1 MINTY
6 NLFVALIRQEICGD
20 SSLSSPSQITCEQ
33 LKELYKISVS
43 HDLAHIVGTAL
54 QNSFTEEQRTIK
66 ELFERAQLQASYR
79 YVKLNYELEQ
89 ICLAF
94 EELQIP
100 YMPLKGSVIRD
111 FYPSPEMRT
120 SCDIDIFI
128 HNKDLEVAV
137 KKLVSDLNY
146 VCEQRGSHDISLFSP
161 SKVHLELHFD
171 LIENNEAASRVLDGV
186 WETGV
191 VAENFQCRYLMTN
204 ELFVVYHIAH
214 MAEHFVSG
222 GCGVRNFLDLW
233 IIKNKM
239 GYDDETVRQ
248 LLAECKLIDFGNAVM
263 KLSNV
268 WFSEDEHSD
277 LTKEI
282 EDYVF
287 GAGIYGTMEN
297 KIAIAQS
304 NKGGKMKYVLKRIFL
319 PYSKLKRF
327 YPRLERHPFLFPI
340 YQVVRWIDFVF
351 RKDKKRAFS
360 ELKWNTRLDVEKK
373 ERLRLMIEHLNLK
386 A

>member
-1 MINTY
+1 MDIHSSFITILKKQICEIDDNIGTIN
-6 NLFVALIRQEICGD
+6 L
-20 SSLSSPSQITCEQ
+20 PPEQ
-33 LKELYKISVS
+33 LKRLYKLSAS
-43 HDLAHIVGTAL
+43 HDLAHIVGVAL

-128 HNKDLEVAV
+128 HNKDLEIAV

-146 VCEQRGSHDISLFSP
+146 VCEQRGSHDVSLFSP

-171 LIENNEAASRVLDGV
+171 LIENNEAAAHVLDGV

-214 MAEHFVSG
+214 MAEHFMTG

-248 LLAECKLIDFGNAVM
+248 LLAECKLIDFGNAVI

-340 YQVVRWIDFVF
+340 YQVVRWLDFLF
-351 RKDKKRAFS
+351 RKNKKRAFS
-360 ELKWNTRLDVEKK
+360 ELKWNNRLNVEKK
-373 ERLRLMIEHLNLK
+373 ERLHLMMEQLKLK

>member
-1 MINTY
+1 METY
-6 NLFVALIRQEICGD
+6 QLFTALVKHQVCDNNYNIDTMYVG
-20 SSLSSPSQITCEQ
+20 TEQ
-33 LKELYKISVS
+33 LRCLWGLSTR
-43 HDLAHIVGTAL
+43 HDLAHIVGAAL
-54 QNSFTEEQRTIK
+54 QPYFTEEQREIK
-66 ELFERAQLQASYR
+66 ELFGRAQLQAAYR
-79 YVKLNYELEQ
+79 YVKISYELEQ
-89 ICLAF
+89 ICRTLDDA
-94 EELQIP
+94 EIP
-100 YMPLKGSVIRD
+100 YMPLKGAVIRD

-120 SCDIDIFI
+120 SCDIDILI
-128 HNKDLEVAV
+128 HNKDLEIAV

-171 LIENNEAASRVLDGV
+171 LIENNEAAACILESV
-186 WETGV
+186 WQSGKI
-191 VAENFQCRYLMTN
+191 AENSKCRYLMSN

-214 MAEHFVSG
+214 MAEHFVFG
-222 GCGVRNFLDLW
+222 GCGIRNFLDLW

-239 GYDDETVRQ
+239 GYDEETVKQ
-248 LLAECKLIDFGNAVM
+248 LLIECKLIDFGNAVV

-268 WFSEDEHSD
+268 WFSEDNHND
-277 LTKEI
+277 LTKEM

-287 GAGIYGTMEN
+287 GSGIYGTMEN
-297 KIAIAQS
+297 KVAIAQS
-304 NKGGKMKYVLKRIFL
+304 RKGGKVKYVLNRVFL

-327 YPRLERHPFLFPI
+327 YPRLERYPCLFPI
-340 YQVVRWIDFVF
+340 YQVVRWMDFVF

-360 ELKWNTRLDVEKK
+360 ELKWNTRLDLEKK